1 MTRARAKL
9 QYGAQIIKSNCGD
22 LSKIALAQHIK
33 RKLNRCQIAALF
45 LALTLAH
52 FIKSAAI
59 KWEKKTKT
67 QADRLFVSVWCQH
80 PFFVLDFVASFFI
93 AKSIFFGE
101 FNSNVWLC
109 LRIIQWCVSWL
120 FIHRWIACKLLAR
133 KISYSLK
140 MLRLESVTMCALWH
154 IHFRQIHKNKR
165 QNGTKTEEIWCR
177 TKCFMYFV
185 EIPTIP
191 LFIFQQ
197 KTVFYGLN
205 PDDSNRIYLFD
216 QVNYPCKFEQECY
229 KDMFRMNSTR
239 IAFKLNCYERK
250 WPNK

>member
-1 MTRARAKL
+1 MR
-9 QYGAQIIKSNCGD
+9 
-22 LSKIALAQHIK
+22 
-33 RKLNRCQIAALF
+33 
-45 LALTLAH
+45 
-52 FIKSAAI
+52 
-59 KWEKKTKT
+59 KKTKT

-109 LRIIQWCVSWL
+109 LRIIQWCVSWP

-165 QNGTKTEEIWCR
+165 QNGTKTEEIRCR

-197 KTVFYGLN
+197 KKRFLWIESRRQQQNLSFWSSKLSMQIRTGMLQRHFPN
-205 PDDSNRIYLFD
+205 EQHSDCI
-216 QVNYPCKFEQECY
+216 QV
-229 KDMFRMNSTR
+229 
-239 IAFKLNCYERK
+239 KLLWK
-250 WPNK
+250 KVAQ